1 MTGDG
6 VAIGGGLGAVALGL
20 AATIAGDI
28 GGIPF
33 NLDGNASTIAVLGL
47 VAAFCGLAWA
57 AVRISKDGIRIRVSH
72 TVDAPTR
79 KLIDTA
85 TARIERLGDDPDPPK
100 T

>member
-6 VAIGGGLGAVALGL
+6 VAIGGGFGVVALGL

-33 NLDGNASTIAVLGL
+33 NLDGNATTIAGLGL

-57 AVRISKDGIRIRVSH
+57 AVRVSKDGVKIRVTH

-85 TARIERLGDDPDPPK
+85 TARIERIGDDEPPAA
-100 T
+100 

>member
-6 VAIGGGLGAVALGL
+6 VAIGGGFGVVALGL
-20 AATIAGDI
+20 AATIAGQI
-28 GGIPF
+28 GGVPF
-33 NLDGNASTIAVLGL
+33 DLDGNATTLAVLGL
-47 VAAFCGLAWA
+47 VAAFVGLAWA
-57 AVRISKDGIRIRVSH
+57 AVRVSRDGIKIRVTH

-85 TARIERLGDDPDPPK
+85 TARIERIGDGDPPA